1 MLEDVPLFRGLST
14 AALAKIERRTAARS
28 YARHAVVITEGDDA
42 ISMFVIE
49 SGSVKVYRT
58 ESDGREI
65 VLNILSVGQHFGELA
80 LVDETAR
87 SASVMTLEPSRLL
100 VLPKAAFREF
110 LAESPEIAYQLITQL
125 VQEVRRLTQAVST
138 MGRDVYGRLKALLES
153 MAVTRNGVLIIDQ
166 PMTQQD
172 IANRIA
178 SSREMVS
185 RILKELKSGG
195 YIDEQDK
202 RLLIK
207 KKLPAHW

>member
-1 MLEDVPLFRGLST
+1 
-14 AALAKIERRTAARS
+14 RS